1 MTPATSRAATKGEDT
16 RAAILDQAAD
26 LASRVGLGGLTIGT
40 LATQTGLS
48 KSGLFGHFS
57 SKEALQVSVLQRARE
72 HFVDAVL
79 RPTLSV
85 PRGEARV
92 RALLEHWLAW
102 QRDGLSGGCLFV
114 DAVSEFDDQEGPV
127 RAELLRAERDKAE
140 SVRTILGA
148 AVAEGDLVADLD
160 LDQFA
165 FELEGIVLAHHHATR
180 MMRDPAASDRAA
192 AAFERLLD
200 AARAH

>member
-1 MTPATSRAATKGEDT
+1 MPTATRTSPHKGEDT
-16 RAAILDQAAD
+16 RNAILDQAAD

-40 LATQTGLS
+40 LAAQTGMS

-72 HFVDAVL
+72 HFVDAVV
-79 RPTLSV
+79 RPTVSV

-92 RALLEHWLAW
+92 RALMEHWLAW

-140 SVRTILGA
+140 SVRTIVGT
-148 AVAEGDLVADLD
+148 AVAEGDFAADLD

-165 FELEGIVLAHHHATR
+165 FELEGIVLAHHHASR
-180 MMRDPAASDRAA
+180 MMRDPSASARATTAFDRLVA
-192 AAFERLLD
+192 
-200 AARAH
+200 AARAR